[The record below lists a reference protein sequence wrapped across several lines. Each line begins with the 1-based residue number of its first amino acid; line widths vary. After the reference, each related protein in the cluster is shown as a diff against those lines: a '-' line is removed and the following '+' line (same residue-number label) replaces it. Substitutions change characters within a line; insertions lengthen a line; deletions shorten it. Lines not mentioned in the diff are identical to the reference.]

1 MMILRRMKKVW
12 EEIFKSPIEQASDAQ
27 LWEEYNRPDDS
38 YVQHA
43 LGMAAL
49 MELVRRGVVENP
61 FEKS

>member
-1 MMILRRMKKVW
+1 MW
-12 EEIFKSPIEQASDAQ
+12 EEIFKSPIEEASNEQ
-27 LWEEYNRPDDS
+27 LWEAYNRPDDGF
-38 YVQHA
+38 VEHA

>member
-1 MMILRRMKKVW
+1 MW
-12 EEIFKSPIEQASDAQ
+12 EEIFGYPVEQASEEE

>member
-1 MMILRRMKKVW
+1 MW
-12 EEIFKSPIEQASDAQ
+12 EEIFKFPIEEASEAQ

-38 YVQHA
+38 FVQHA

-49 MELVRRGVVENP
+49 MELVRRGIVENP